1 MKERIKELASQ
12 ITEKGVN
19 GLEKARSS
27 GTVKKTVTII
37 GGFLA
42 VTVVLILCVKAVS
55 YLMTSL
61 YNFFDRHFFG
71 VAASAAGISYLILR
85 HNEKVAQQQKQDA
98 QKQVGLENQ
107 RQRFVKGSY
116 KRVGHFLYT
125 NIFTS
130 PNFSDLTSCSRPV
143 RPEDMGNE
151 RLDAYVLDGVM
162 QLRFAVPKITNELLD
177 TELIRSCIQGL
188 VDQKIRTGGLSP
200 FIAAGEN
207 HYLYV
212 DKVEDMR
219 TYVSV
224 IFVLSFD
231 DIYITQAAYQQ
242 AMNDLM
248 ARESADQSL
257 RDSDYD

>member
-1 MKERIKELASQ
+1 MKERIKEFVSQ

-27 GTVKKTVTII
+27 GTVKKVVTAI

-42 VTVVLILCVKAVS
+42 LTVLLLVCVKAIS
-55 YLMTSL
+55 YLLTSL
-61 YNFFDRHFFG
+61 YNFFDRHFFSVATSCVG
-71 VAASAAGISYLILR
+71 VAYLILR
-85 HNEKVAQQQKQDA
+85 HNEKVAKQQKQDA
-98 QKQVGLENQ
+98 QKQAGLENQ

-116 KRVGHFLYT
+116 KRVRHFLYT

-219 TYVSV
+219 TYVSL

-231 DIYITQAAYQQ
+231 DTYITQAAYQQ
-242 AMNDLM
+242 AMNDM
-248 ARESADQSL
+248 IARESADQSL